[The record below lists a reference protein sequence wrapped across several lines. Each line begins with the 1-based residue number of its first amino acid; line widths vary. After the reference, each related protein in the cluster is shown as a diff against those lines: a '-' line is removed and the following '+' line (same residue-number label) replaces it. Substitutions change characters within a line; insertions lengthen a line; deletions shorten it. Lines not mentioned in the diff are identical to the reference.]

1 MAIYSLR
8 PDMRGG
14 LFTLDWTPTLRHYRT
29 ILEGEGY
36 LPLLGTSVR
45 VAFVVAALSTLLA
58 YPLAYFLVFRAGKRA
73 PLFLTLLII
82 PFWTSYLLRIIAWR
96 IILRT
101 TGLYALNSKVLLL
114 DSFGAGEPFAIGL
127 YRVTVI
133 ITLTYVWIP
142 FVALPIYAGLQRI
155 DRSLLEAAAILGSPP
170 WRSFVKVTMP
180 LSLPGVIA
188 GFLMVFIPT
197 VGEYVTPVLVGGS
210 RSSLIGNIIQTFFGS
225 GINWPLGSAMAL
237 IMLVGVLALTA
248 LVARLVDLRRFLE

>member
-14 LFTLDWTPTLRHYRT
+14 LFTLDWAPTLQHYRT

-36 LPLLGTSVR
+36 LRLLRTSVW
-45 VAFVVAALSTLLA
+45 VAFVIAILSTILA
-58 YPLAYFLVFRAGKRA
+58 YPLAYFLVFRAGNRA

-101 TGLYALNSKVLLL
+101 TGLYALNSKVLFL
-114 DSFGAGEPFAIGL
+114 DPFGTGEPLAIGL

-142 FVALPIYAGLQRI
+142 FVALPIYAALQRI

-170 WRSFVKVTMP
+170 WRSFLRVTLP

-210 RSSLIGNIIQTFFGS
+210 RSSLIGNIIQIFFGS

-248 LVARLVDLRRFLE
+248 LVARLIDLRRFLE